1 MIESTVYF
9 AYPGDLETQ
18 TGGYSYDRRLI
29 DELRDLGLTI
39 EALSLPLSSLNP
51 SQQSLNRI
59 QQIFAALPDQAVV
72 IIDGLAFGVLDD
84 LAMKE
89 AQRLRLVALC
99 HHPLALET
107 GLNEA
112 QKTTLLASEKK
123 ALSFTRATIVTS
135 DHTKQVLIDQFDL
148 AAKKITAALPG
159 TDLVPFALCDGEPI
173 RLLTVASLT
182 QRKGHDV
189 LIDSLATLKSLK
201 WQARFVGGSHFD
213 PDWAKKL
220 QKQVNTLELSERVH
234 FAGSI
239 DDTQAEYQQA
249 DVFVLPSRF
258 EGYGMVF
265 AEALAAGLP
274 VVAARAGAVPQV
286 VPEAAGLLVAPD
298 DTQALTDALQRV
310 LTNEPLRRSL
320 QAGARQAAA
329 TLTSWADTAKLV
341 ARKIEEVRKS

>member
-1 MIESTVYF
+1 MIESTIYF
-9 AYPGDLETQ
+9 AYPGDLKTQ

-29 DELRDLGLTI
+29 DELRGLGLEV
-39 EALSLPLSSLNP
+39 EALSLPLRSLNP
-51 SQQSLNRI
+51 DQQTLNGV

-89 AQRLRLVALC
+89 HQRLRLIGLC

-107 GLNEA
+107 GLNDA
-112 QKTTLLASEKK
+112 QKKTLLASEKK
-123 ALSFTRATIVTS
+123 ALSFARATIVTS
-135 DHTKQVLIDQFDL
+135 DHTKQVLIDQFGL
-148 AAKKITAALPG
+148 PAEKVIAALPG
-159 TDLVPFALCDGEPI
+159 TDLVPFALCDGNPI

-189 LIDSLATLKSLK
+189 LIDSLATLKPLC
-201 WQARFVGGSHFD
+201 WQARFVGGIHFD

-220 QKQVNTLELSERVH
+220 REQVNTLELSERII
-234 FAGSI
+234 FAGSV

-274 VVAARAGAVPQV
+274 VIAARAGAVPQV
-286 VPEAAGLLVAPD
+286 VPEAAGLLVPPD
-298 DTQALTDALQRV
+298 DTQALTDALRQV

-320 QAGARQAAA
+320 QVGAKQAAA
-329 TLTSWADTAKLV
+329 ALTSWTDTAKLV
-341 ARKIEEVRKS
+341 ARKIEEVRMS